1 MTLDCFFSHAPAHQD
16 DRRADIENLSRQSQL
31 NCAADF
37 GVKRLLLSLNP
48 DDLPK
53 QQAFP
58 LKAISVWAGK
68 EIMTSNTGSSIRYHT
83 HKHLAREEFS
93 VAGVLTFQLFD
104 RVDWEIV
111 HSALRT
117 HDSTKNVPGLGM
129 QAGLGDCR
137 HSK

>member
-1 MTLDCFFSHAPAHQD
+1 MHSDVLKNIMIHCSNMTLDCFFSHAPAHQD

-68 EIMTSNTGSSIRYHT
+68 EKIMMSDTGSSIIGIT
-83 HKHLAREEFS
+83 CINTSQGKN
-93 VAGVLTFQLFD
+93 LTL
-104 RVDWEIV
+104 
-111 HSALRT
+111 
-117 HDSTKNVPGLGM
+117 LGYCHFNS
-129 QAGLGDCR
+129 LI
-137 HSK
+137 K